1 MNAKISKEVADK
13 IKEALETNP
22 EMRIP
27 LIITLEPDY
36 GSDFSS
42 LEVEGLFVDNPL
54 HSINAVAGTVPA
66 NRIANLARQPKVKKV
81 EYDGEFRAL

>member
-1 MNAKISKEVADK
+1 MNAEISKEVVDK
-13 IKEALETNP
+13 LKEVLETNP

-42 LEVEGLFVDNPL
+42 LEVEGLHVDSPL
-54 HSINAVAGTVPA
+54 HSISAVAGTVPA
-66 NRIANLARQPKVKKV
+66 NRIANLARQPKIKKV
-81 EYDGEFRAL
+81 EYDGEVRAL